1 MIDSG
6 MEVCEGIVQGL
17 QQKRLK
23 RKDDEWTEK
32 FNIIQGRIE
41 VCLFFVNFV
50 IFFVKINCF
59 KADLRFFKSE

>member
-41 VCLFFVNFV
+41 VCLFFVNFSHCQ
-50 IFFVKINCF
+50 KTRL
-59 KADLRFFKSE
+59 LRC

>member
-6 MEVCEGIVQGL
+6 MEVLEGIVQGL

-41 VCLFFVNFV
+41 VR
-50 IFFVKINCF
+50 KIDKF
-59 KADLRFFKSE
+59 TARFR